1 MIDSKEVSMK
11 ERSRITEELLSEG
24 IKLME
29 SKYGSGANDG
39 EHPLAYHNKIHVEGV
54 INAAREM
61 IRLAIERKKITI
73 SDGDLLLIAV
83 GFHDVEQLAGS
94 GKNEKESGRIA
105 GEHMRRKEIFTED
118 EITRVEELIKAT
130 RGEVDNDHLNQSAT
144 DDYLSK
150 LICDSDLANFG
161 KPFDV
166 FWDRSLRVY
175 KELEKRDSFSDV
187 DYRRIA
193 LGQINLLKNH
203 NFYTEEAREVF
214 DQKNQN
220 IARLYQIVAGAN
232 PKAILP

>member
-1 MIDSKEVSMK
+1 MIDSKEVSVE

-39 EHPLAYHNKIHVEGV
+39 EHPLAYHNKIHVEDV

-61 IRLAIERKKITI
+61 IRLAIEREKITI
-73 SDGDLLLIAV
+73 SDSNLLLIAI

-105 GEHMRRKEIFTED
+105 GEHVRRKKIFTED
-118 EITRVEELIKAT
+118 EIKRVEELIEAT
-130 RGEVDNDHLNQSAT
+130 RGEVDNNHLTQSAT

-161 KPFDV
+161 RPFDV
-166 FWDRSLRVY
+166 FWDRSLRVH
-175 KELEKRDSFSDV
+175 KELEERDSFSDV
-187 DYRRIA
+187 DYKMIA
-193 LGQINLLKNH
+193 LGQIILLKNH
-203 NFYTEEAREVF
+203 NFYTEEAREIF

-220 IARLYQIVAGAN
+220 IAKLNQIAAGTN
-232 PKAILP
+232 PRTILP